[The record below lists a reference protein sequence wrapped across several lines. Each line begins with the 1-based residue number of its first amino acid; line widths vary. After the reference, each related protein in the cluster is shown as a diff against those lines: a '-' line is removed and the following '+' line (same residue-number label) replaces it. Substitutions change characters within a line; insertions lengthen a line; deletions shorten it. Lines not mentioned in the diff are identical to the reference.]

1 MRKSLITII
10 VIMCSVIMQAQDTT
24 YSISGQVPG
33 NEKKVYFRLPG
44 EKGRIDSVDVING
57 KFELKGT
64 QPYNK
69 IIGVSFDKT
78 NYTFFNDGTP
88 IVLDSSSKI
97 IEGSEL
103 NKKLNACELPLEE
116 TSKKASPLFDEY
128 YALRKDTTT
137 VGKKR
142 LAELEMQIDGI
153 LEDYNNNI
161 LAIIKQNTDNLIP
174 AVYLPLIVYNL
185 SYDELTPLM
194 KEDAPYYNH
203 PSMGKVKKIY
213 AALKKRLPGTMFTD
227 MEMAD
232 MDGKMRKLSEWC
244 GKGNY
249 VLVDFWASWCGPC
262 RKEMPNVVANYNKYH
277 DKGFEVIGVSFDNKA
292 DAWKSAVQKI
302 GMKWPQ
308 LSDLKGW
315 KCIAGEIYGIN
326 SIPAS
331 ILLDGEGKIVAIDL
345 RGDDLGAKL
354 KEIYGE

>member
-1 MRKSLITII
+1 MKKTLFTII
-10 VIMCSVIMQAQDTT
+10 AIMCSVVMQAQDTA
-24 YSISGQVPG
+24 YSISGQVPE
-33 NEKKVYFRLPG
+33 NVKKVYLNLLG
-44 EKGRIDSVDVING
+44 EKGRADSVDVVDG

-64 QPYNK
+64 QPYNI
-69 IIGVSFDKT
+69 IIGVSFDKRSY
-78 NYTFFNDGTP
+78 NFFNDGTP
-88 IVLDSSSKI
+88 IVLDSSSKVV
-97 IEGSEL
+97 EGSEL
-103 NKKLNACELPLEE
+103 NKRLNTFQLPLEE
-116 TSKKASPLFDEY
+116 KAKASSHVFKEY
-128 YALRKDTTT
+128 NAIEKDTTEAA
-137 VGKKR
+137 KKR
-142 LAELEMQIDGI
+142 QAELNKQI
-153 LEDYNNNI
+153 N
-161 LAIIKQNTDNLIP
+161 AIFEEYINDLKEIAKQNTDNLIP
-174 AVYLPLIVYNL
+174 AVYLPFMANVL
-185 SYDELTPLM
+185 SYDELTPFM

-203 PSMGKVKKIY
+203 PRMERVKIVY
-213 AALKKRLPGTMFTD
+213 ASLKKRLPGTMFTD

>member
-1 MRKSLITII
+1 MRKSLFII
-10 VIMCSVIMQAQDTT
+10 IAIMCSVITQAQDTA

-44 EKGRIDSVDVING
+44 ENIKADSVDVIDG

-69 IIGVSFDKT
+69 IIGVGFDKT
-78 NYTFFNDGTP
+78 NYDFFNDGTP
-88 IVLDSSSKI
+88 IVLDASSKV
-97 IEGSEL
+97 IEGSEI
-103 NKKLNACELPLEE
+103 NKKLNTYELPLEE
-116 TSKKASPLFDEY
+116 KYKTGSSLIEEY
-128 YALRKDTTT
+128 HAILKDTTEIA
-137 VGKKR
+137 KKR
-142 LAELEMQIDGI
+142 KEELQKQIEII
-153 LEDYNNNI
+153 LDEYQNNI
-161 LAIIKQNTDNLIP
+161 REIIRQNTDNIIP
-174 AVYLPLIVYNL
+174 ALYLPLTVYDY
-185 SYDELTPLM
+185 SYEDLTPLM

-203 PSMGKVKKIY
+203 PNMEKVKKRY

-249 VLVDFWASWCGPC
+249 VFVDFWASWCGPC
-262 RKEMPNVVANYNKYH
+262 RKEMPNVVANYEKYH
-277 DKGFEVIGVSFDNKA
+277 SKGFEVIGVSFDSKA
-292 DAWKSAVQKI
+292 DAWKSAVKNI

-315 KCIAGEIYGIN
+315 KCIASEIYGIS

-345 RGDDLGAKL
+345 RGDALGEKL